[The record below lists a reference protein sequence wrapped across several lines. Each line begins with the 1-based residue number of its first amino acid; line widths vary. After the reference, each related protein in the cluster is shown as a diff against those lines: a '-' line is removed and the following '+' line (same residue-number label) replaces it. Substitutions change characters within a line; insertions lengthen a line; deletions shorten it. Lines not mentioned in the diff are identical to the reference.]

1 MTLGIAAAVAAAAC
15 YECGYVLQAL
25 EAREAPAEDA
35 LHASLLIRLASRRR
49 WLAGTALTLLGA
61 VLQVVALALAPIT
74 VVQPVLAFGLV
85 GLLALAHA
93 RLGERVGATE
103 VVGVA
108 AVIAGVAAVAAAGPH
123 RSGHVTSAL
132 ALVLIVAPIAVLTV
146 LPFLV
151 RSRAPLGVA
160 VVAAAGGDALAA
172 VALKLIADALAAGN
186 LGRALLAAAGAA
198 VAGGLALTAEMSALR
213 GLPANRVA
221 PVVLAAQVIVPAAAG
236 VLAFGEPASPAL
248 VLGVVLAGAGA
259 GLLGA
264 SVTVAGLR
272 SSDAAGQPEAL
283 TKHGRGRGKSAE
295 RVVR

>member
-61 VLQVVALALAPIT
+61 VLQVVALALAPVT

-108 AVIAGVAAVAAAGPH
+108 AVIAGVAAVAAAGPPPP
-123 RSGHVTSAL
+123 G
-132 ALVLIVAPIAVLTV
+132 
-146 LPFLV
+146 
-151 RSRAPLGVA
+151 
-160 VVAAAGGDALAA
+160 
-172 VALKLIADALAAGN
+172 
-186 LGRALLAAAGAA
+186 
-198 VAGGLALTAEMSALR
+198 
-213 GLPANRVA
+213 
-221 PVVLAAQVIVPAAAG
+221 PV
-236 VLAFGEPASPAL
+236 SPAPSPRL
-248 VLGVVLAGAGA
+248 PLPPRARLP
-259 GLLGA
+259 LL
-264 SVTVAGLR
+264 
-272 SSDAAGQPEAL
+272 
-283 TKHGRGRGKSAE
+283 
-295 RVVR
+295 